1 MKDLPTLAMEQASVI
16 RDAFPPD
23 PSAKP
28 AIDQPTRLTQL
39 PIRLLPM
46 TDWIFVGKPGSS
58 KRKGQNRDWQPD
70 PRTHFYNFINILKE
84 DLVR

>member
-1 MKDLPTLAMEQASVI
+1 MKALPTLAMEQASVI

-23 PSAKP
+23 PSEKP
-28 AIDQPTRLTQL
+28 AIDQPTRPTQL

-58 KRKGQNRDWQPD
+58 KRKGQNKETGNLTPE
-70 PRTHFYNFINILKE
+70 HIFIILLIFLKKI
-84 DLVR
+84 

>member
-1 MKDLPTLAMEQASVI
+1 MKALPTLVMEQASVI

-23 PSAKP
+23 ASAKP
-28 AIDQPTRLTQL
+28 AIDQPTRPTQL

-58 KRKGQNRDWQPD
+58 KRKGQNKETGNLTPE
-70 PRTHFYNFINILKE
+70 HIFIILLIFLKKI
-84 DLVR
+84 